1 MRDFFGYEGMTSE
14 EINQAYSNLMELLTT
29 LDPQVVMNIANSAWI
44 REGYPVNEMFLE
56 RNRNYFDAEVS
67 ELDFSSPD
75 APDIINEWIREKT
88 SGMIEE
94 MIGDIGPLV
103 VIYLIN
109 AIYFNGDWTVQFDP

>member
-29 LDPQVVMNIANSAWI
+29 LDPQIVMNIANSAWI